1 MNSFRSHPVLV
12 IVLAQLFGTS
22 LWFSP
27 NSAAPDLVRAW
38 QLSTTDLGYL
48 TSSVQIGFILGTLI
62 LATSVLQIDFL
73 QVEYLPF
80 PAFSERYLMEYLH

>member
-48 TSSVQIGFILGTLI
+48 TSSVQIGFIL
-62 LATSVLQIDFL
+62 
-73 QVEYLPF
+73 EP
-80 PAFSERYLMEYLH
+80 